1 MAPRK
6 KKVTVEA
13 TDPELR
19 KVLEDF
25 GTVEVNELPPD
36 VDNVLKEI
44 GEDVTKVLLY
54 RRLKGEKQAY
64 VGTVEADEFSLDET
78 ARRWGGG
85 RYLARLVGP
94 EGIMKGV
101 TFYIDE
107 SIKPQPK
114 DALMTPGS
122 DLNNRLLE
130 KLLDNAIGGGN
141 RQPSVDPAAIAA
153 AIATAASSQLA
164 AMMGAMAPLLG
175 KITELASGGGKPGS
189 PTSDLFEA
197 INLGLS
203 LGGKDDGIM
212 GAVERV
218 GVPLVKI
225 AGDALAMQAA
235 KRGTRRNPAPNPP
248 TGTEGAA
255 VASPGLPAG
264 VPAWVQ
270 LVRGFVPT
278 IVEFAARN
286 EDPEILAIGLEQQQ
300 PRVADWLD
308 KKVTEPDFEPT
319 LLGAFPALE
328 VHREWV
334 HRFLAEFGPD
344 VEEEPEEI
352 THEEEGGA

>member
-1 MAPRK
+1 MPRK
-6 KKVTVEA
+6 KKPVVSTD
-13 TDPELR
+13 DPELR
-19 KVLEDF
+19 KVLDDF
-25 GTVEVNELPPD
+25 GVIPASELPED
-36 VDNVLKEI
+36 VEKIMREV

-54 RRLKGEKQAY
+54 RRLKGEKQSY
-64 VGTVEADEFSLDET
+64 VATLDADEFAMDEI

-94 EGIMKGV
+94 EGILKGV

-107 SIKPQPK
+107 SLKPQSK
-114 DALMTPGS
+114 DSLPGS
-122 DLNNRLLE
+122 NPFQDKLLERLLDRS
-130 KLLDNAIGGGN
+130 L
-141 RQPSVDPAAIAA
+141 QPQASVDPAAIAA

-175 KITELASGGGKPGS
+175 KITELASGGGKAGS

-225 AGDALAMQAA
+225 AGDALALQSA
-235 KRGTRRNPAPNPP
+235 KRGTLRRPLINPP
-248 TGTEGAA
+248 AGKPSETEAA
-255 VASPGLPAG
+255 SVTANLQPG

-344 VEEEPEEI
+344 EPEAEV
-352 THEEEGGA
+352 EDEGSPAA